1 MFPNNSKFEI
11 FSLPKIIGSVQ
22 GGLIFSRDTD
32 FISFIKKEQKRNF
45 NLGIYQ
51 SNQKFLDIKKEK
63 DFNTWLY
70 HETWNTYLDTN
81 ALQNIK

>member
-63 DFNTWLY
+63 TLILGCIMKPEYVFGHKRTTKY
-70 HETWNTYLDTN
+70 
-81 ALQNIK
+81 